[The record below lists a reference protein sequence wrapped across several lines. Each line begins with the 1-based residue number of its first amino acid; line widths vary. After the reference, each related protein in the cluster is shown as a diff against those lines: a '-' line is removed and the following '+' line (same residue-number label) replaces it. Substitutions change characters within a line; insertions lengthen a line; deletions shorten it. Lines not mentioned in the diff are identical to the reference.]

1 MRYGESSLLLS
12 CAVAYLHFYLL
23 LTLLKYKVVHSLKC
37 EYICLFRNPFIW
49 GWYRVYLP
57 NNIETSFK
65 GACFDFKNHGRNKT
79 PLCLS
84 EENWNELSSGKLS
97 SNNVDDVNQVLA
109 GLDYLKNTS
118 RGIVIAALARNIAD
132 SIPSLRQNMEG
143 LAILFK
149 HSKNKLT
156 LAIYENDSNDGTRE
170 AFQRWSDEV
179 SIREDSHYTLDLM
192 SCGPSSPDCKLGFV
206 DRYDTFTVSDRRA
219 SGVGKLGK
227 FRQVRRLSLQL
238 F

>member
-1 MRYGESSLLLS
+1 M
-12 CAVAYLHFYLL
+12 
-23 LTLLKYKVVHSLKC
+23 
-37 EYICLFRNPFIW
+37 W
-49 GWYRVYLP
+49 GRYRVYLP

-65 GACFDFKNHGRNKT
+65 GACFDFKKHGRNKT

-97 SNNVDDVNQVLA
+97 STNMDDVNQVLD

-118 RGIVIAALARNIAD
+118 RGIIIAALARNIAD

-143 LAILFK
+143 LAPLFK
-149 HSKNKLT
+149 HSNNKLT

-179 SIREDSHYTLDLM
+179 SIREDSHYTIDLM
-192 SCGPSSPDCKLGFV
+192 SCGLSSPDCKLGFA
-206 DRYDTFTVSDRRA
+206 DRYDTFTISNSRA
-219 SGVGKLGK
+219 PGVGKLGK
-227 FRQVRRLSLQL
+227 LRQVRKRVFSC
-238 F
+238 FEWYTCSH